1 MVQGILEVLKGGMGL
16 MLKQVHMFEEDGGGS
31 RKVFGI
37 YASRDIKAGEMFKI
51 LYGALIPIPAGKQV
65 ISLKFYPFN
74 KILTVFKDTSFILG
88 LKFLHFYF
96 FYN

>member
-1 MVQGILEVLKGGMGL
+1 MVQGILEVLQGGMGL
-16 MLKQVHMFEEDGGGS
+16 TLNQVDVYGEDGAGS
-31 RKVFGI
+31 RKGFGI

>member
-1 MVQGILEVLKGGMGL
+1 MVKGLLEVLQGGMGL
-16 MLKQVHMFEEDGGGS
+16 TLNQVDVYGEDGAGS
-31 RKVFGI
+31 RKGFGI

-74 KILTVFKDTSFILG
+74 IILTIIKDTSFILG